1 MFMQN
6 EVGQTILVADDLDEA
21 RSLLSHWLEMR
32 GYRTV
37 KAGNGQ
43 EAVEVALRERPQLI
57 LMDISMPKL
66 DGFSAMRRI
75 RAYEQLRDVKIVA
88 VSAYDKTELQ
98 GAALDAG
105 CNEFVSK
112 PLNPDKL
119 ENLLSRLLPRS

>member
-57 LMDISMPKL
+57 LMDISMPQL

>member
-6 EVGQTILVADDLDEA
+6 EVGQTILVVDDLDEA

-57 LMDISMPKL
+57 LMDISMPQL